1 MDDNLSS
8 LLIQL
13 PVLIFSVV
21 CHEVAHGWVARR
33 EGDNTA
39 FMLGRITLNPLPHI
53 DPIGSILV
61 PGLLA
66 LTGAN
71 FMFGWAK
78 PVPVNP
84 RNFRN
89 YKRGDIRVSL
99 AGVAV
104 NLLLAIVSAVLL
116 VPVLL
121 LLRSM
126 PGLEPTLVLV
136 AQMLQ
141 YGVVINLVLLLFNL
155 IPIPPLDGSHVLYH
169 LLPPAMG
176 ARYRQMGQ
184 YGMLVLVVLLATGM
198 LSVIFFPALWLTQL
212 LIGIA
217 YTVAGG

>member
-1 MDDNLSS
+1 MDDNLAN

-39 FMLGRITLNPLPHI
+39 YMLGRITLNPLPHV

-89 YKRGDIRVSL
+89 YKQGDIRVSL

-104 NLLLAIVSAVLL
+104 NLLLAIASAVLL

-121 LLRSM
+121 LLRAA
-126 PGLEPTLVLV
+126 PGLEPTLLLV
-136 AQMLQ
+136 ARMLV
-141 YGVVINLVLLLFNL
+141 YGVGINLVLMLFNL
-155 IPIPPLDGSHVLYH
+155 IPVPPLDGSHVMYH
-169 LLPPAMG
+169 LLPPQLG
-176 ARYRQMGQ
+176 ARYRQVGQ

-198 LSVIFFPALWLTQL
+198 LSVIFFPAAWLTSVL
-212 LIGIA
+212 VGVASSI
-217 YTVAGG
+217 AGG